1 MSDDYL
7 SMTAA
12 AGARSEQLLTLYDHA
27 LGHVYGYLLSRSGT
41 VALAEDLT
49 SETFLAAADAVR
61 AGTAP
66 VLSTAWLIGI
76 ARHKLADH
84 WRREARETARLRAV
98 TPLTDQA
105 DDPWDELL
113 DRDLAWQTLAALP
126 VQHRA
131 ALTLRYVDDLPVPAC
146 AEALGRSVHATESLL
161 TRAKAAF
168 RDAYPTT
175 SPSRGGADA

>member
-1 MSDDYL
+1 MASG
-7 SMTAA
+7 
-12 AGARSEQLLTLYDHA
+12 AGSATRGEPDLIALYDDA
-27 LGHVYGYLLSRSGT
+27 VRYVYGYLFSRCGAVS
-41 VALAEDLT
+41 LAEDLT

-66 VLSTAWLIGI
+66 ALSTAWLIGV

-84 WRREARETARLRAV
+84 WRHEARETARLRAV
-98 TPLTDQA
+98 TPLAEAT
-105 DDPWDELL
+105 DDPWEELL

-126 VQHRA
+126 PQHRA

-161 TRAKAAF
+161 TRAKSAF
-168 RDAYPTT
+168 RCAYPEPR
-175 SPSRGGADA
+175 SPRGGADA